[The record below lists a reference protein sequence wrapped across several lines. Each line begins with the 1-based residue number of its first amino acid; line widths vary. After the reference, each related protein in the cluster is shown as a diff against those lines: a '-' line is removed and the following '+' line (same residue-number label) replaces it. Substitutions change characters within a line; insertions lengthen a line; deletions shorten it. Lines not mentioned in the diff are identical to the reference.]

1 MFEAALSLGRRP
13 LASLETPGQA
23 YGQSLLTAARQV
35 LQDGAGLPLLFP
47 TTDLGTIYP
56 PPTGEEGVGVE
67 GGRERLREI
76 VLGGRMPHLCLRVG
90 EAQTYVSSV
99 DLGSQW
105 AVLVGQGAVPPAVLL
120 VYHDPAVP
128 QSLGAGRELAGLRVL
143 VVRVQGADKSESVDP
158 GGEGEGEVLPS
169 CVSLADV
176 EGSDREA
183 LLAQKGGLEVTV
195 TPEGARTFE
204 KVLQGPGAVL
214 VRPDGHV
221 CGVFKG
227 DTLPSLEELRRRLG
241 LSQ

>member
-1 MFEAALSLGRRP
+1 LFEAALSLGRRP

-47 TTDLGTIYP
+47 TIDLGTIYP
-56 PPTGEEGVGVE
+56 PPVGEEGVGVE
-67 GGRERLREI
+67 GGGGRLREI

-90 EAQTYVSSV
+90 EGGTYVSSV

-120 VYHDPAVP
+120 VYHNPAVS
-128 QSLGAGRELAGLRVL
+128 QNLEASRELAGLRVL
-143 VVRVQGADKSESVDP
+143 VVHLRGADKSESVAV
-158 GGEGEGEVLPS
+158 GEGEALPS

-183 LLAQKGGLEVTV
+183 LLAQKGGLELRVTR
-195 TPEGARTFE
+195 EGARTLE

-221 CGVFKG
+221 CGIFKG
-227 DTLPSLEELRRRLG
+227 SALPSVEELRRRLG